1 MEVEGVRPPL
11 PSAVRAVQ
19 PHGVSAAL
27 AETRGKLRDAVPAD
41 QWDAVMAEVTKVQV
55 DQSASMLE
63 AMQIVLRR
71 VAAGWT
77 PPRTP

>member
-11 PSAVRAVQ
+11 PSPRPAQ

-27 AETRGKLRDAVPAD
+27 AEARAKLRDAVPANR
-41 QWDAVMAEVTKVQV
+41 WDAVMAEVTKVQV
-55 DQSASMLE
+55 DQSTTVLE

-77 PPRTP
+77 PPRG

>member
-1 MEVEGVRPPL
+1 VRPPL

-77 PPRTP
+77 PPRVP